1 MYTFKYYI
9 VYFGGFAS
17 RWETKEFKSLSS
29 LKKYIKREFSE
40 PITWRIYVEEK
51 GKFELIEEKEGSN
64 SIRIYNEKL
73 YNEVNN

>member
-1 MYTFKYYI
+1 MYTFKYYV

-17 RWETKEFKSLSS
+17 RWETKEFENLNL

-40 PITWRIYVEEK
+40 PITWRIYVENN
-51 GKFELIEEKEGSN
+51 GKFEFIEEKEGSN
-64 SIRIYNEKL
+64 PIRIYNEKL